1 MTGKVELD
9 CVWRNH
15 LPVERHGP
23 HTRNDSATGRGRF
36 AVRSKALI
44 SATSRHYDATTLP
57 QLPAKLPAEGDT
69 TIQWEYAGVHQ
80 ARRYTTRDQ
89 MYRPA
94 ESASATGPAPF
105 QSNEGLSIGVDLT
118 VRWAIDR
125 AHIAQT
131 SKDFPDD
138 LNNDLVRPA
147 VQGIVYPLFARYS
160 VREIFSGRRAEI
172 QQEITKEL
180 KPRLAARGL
189 LLRGVD
195 MGQVDLPADY
205 RAGMEKLLAEELET
219 EKIRYTLPAN
229 FLRPRASSNAMR
241 SSWTVLAS

>member
-1 MTGKVELD
+1 LLGRPTQDNVPISVRGL
-9 CVWRNH
+9 
-15 LPVERHGP
+15 
-23 HTRNDSATGRGRF
+23 TAAGRG
-36 AVRSKALI
+36 S
-44 SATSRHYDATTLP
+44 TSCP
-57 QLPAKLPAEGDT
+57 
-69 TIQWEYAGVHQ
+69 V
-80 ARRYTTRDQ
+80 
-89 MYRPA
+89 
-94 ESASATGPAPF
+94 
-105 QSNEGLSIGVDLT
+105 
-118 VRWAIDR
+118 DR

-195 MGQVDLPADY
+195 MGQVDLPSDY

-219 EKIRYTLPAN
+219 EKVRYTLKLNTP
-229 FLRPRASSNAMR
+229 P
-241 SSWTVLAS
+241 